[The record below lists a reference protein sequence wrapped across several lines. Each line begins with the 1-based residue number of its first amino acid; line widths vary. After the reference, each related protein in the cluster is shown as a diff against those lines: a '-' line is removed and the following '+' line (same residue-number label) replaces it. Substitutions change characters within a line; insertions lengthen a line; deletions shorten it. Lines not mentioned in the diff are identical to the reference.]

1 MIGKNNIFNIRAGQ
15 NWIGSVGATR
25 GFVDFVNDI
34 YAIRSFLVLMRTY
47 RWKYHLQYLKQIIA
61 RFAPPSENDT
71 SAYVAFVAG
80 TMGVPSNY
88 LFCRDGDYYL
98 LCVACARFETG
109 VRISPSKVKEVAQL
123 FNIII
128 C

>member
-15 NWIGSVGATR
+15 KWVGSVGATR
-25 GFVDFVNDI
+25 GFVDFLSDI
-34 YAIRSFLVLMRTY
+34 YAVRSFLVLMRTY
-47 RWKYHLQYLKQIIA
+47 RHKYFLRSLGQIIA

-80 TMGVPSNY
+80 SMGVPSNY
-88 LFCRDGDYYL
+88 LLCRDSDYYL

-109 VRISPSKVKEVAQL
+109 TRISLSKVQGVAES
-123 FNIII
+123 FNILI